1 MYGVPYN
8 LRQKTG
14 DGVEAY
20 KFNYGH
26 VEFEMSVRY
35 PGGNVEWLFGNKDLD
50 FKKEVCIEIEI

>member
-1 MYGVPYN
+1 MYVVSYN

-20 KFNYGH
+20 KFNYEH

-35 PGGNVEWLFGNKDLD
+35 PGGNVELLFGNKDLE
-50 FKKEVCIEIEI
+50 FKKEKSILR